1 MTNNIEALA
10 VAWELRTAI
19 DGRTSQTIF
28 AAKTTAEREAE
39 AVRSSYGHHA
49 FTRIALVSL
58 RRVECDR

>member
-28 AAKTTAEREAE
+28 ATKATAEREAE
-39 AVRSSYGHHA
+39 AVRSSYGNHA
-49 FTRIALVSL
+49 FTRISPVTIRQGRAAP
-58 RRVECDR
+58 